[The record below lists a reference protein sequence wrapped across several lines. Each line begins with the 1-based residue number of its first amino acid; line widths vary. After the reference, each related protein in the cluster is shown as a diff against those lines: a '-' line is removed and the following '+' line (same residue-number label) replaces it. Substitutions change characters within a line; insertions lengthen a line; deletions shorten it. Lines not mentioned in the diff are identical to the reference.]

1 MTAKA
6 APDASGAAFAASDTG
21 QLASSPF
28 FAPGPRLHHNGA
40 MSETRPAPETDAPPL
55 AMQIALRV
63 EKTAPP
69 DELDACAAA
78 AQACVGLLVEAE
90 RRAHPV
96 MSPDA
101 EGADGTDD
109 GGAAGGIETPAPDT
123 AMLDAVD
130 AWRGIAIR
138 KIVRRCSG
146 KRWSDAQALDGVTA
160 RHGSAEAR
168 AFTPAPTSPLPPELK
183 KMQVE
188 GTQLPSHPDDGTSDA
203 RDPQDVDAMV
213 TVRLSPLVTMTSGKS
228 AAQCAHAA
236 QRAWESMSGEERARW
251 AADDHRVRIVRDT
264 EAHWAA
270 TPGRVSIID
279 AGFTELD
286 GQHETTR
293 ADW

>member
-1 MTAKA
+1 
-6 APDASGAAFAASDTG
+6 
-21 QLASSPF
+21 
-28 FAPGPRLHHNGA
+28 

-96 MSPDA
+96 VSSDA
-101 EGADGTDD
+101 ASGADDD
-109 GGAAGGIETPAPDT
+109 GAAGGIETPAPDT
-123 AMLDAVD
+123 AMLDAID

-236 QRAWESMSGEERARW
+236 QRAWESMSADERARW

>member
-1 MTAKA
+1 
-6 APDASGAAFAASDTG
+6 
-21 QLASSPF
+21 
-28 FAPGPRLHHNGA
+28 

-96 MSPDA
+96 VSSDA
-101 EGADGTDD
+101 
-109 GGAAGGIETPAPDT
+109 APDT
-123 AMLDAVD
+123 AMLDAID

-236 QRAWESMSGEERARW
+236 QRAWESMSADERARW

>member
-1 MTAKA
+1 MSD
-6 APDASGAAFAASDTG
+6 APTHFAADT
-21 QLASSPF
+21 
-28 FAPGPRLHHNGA
+28 
-40 MSETRPAPETDAPPL
+40 PPL

-63 EKTAPP
+63 EKTALP

-78 AQACVGLLVEAE
+78 ARACVGLLVEAE
-90 RRAHPV
+90 RRAHPR
-96 MSPDA
+96 A
-101 EGADGTDD
+101 HQG
-109 GGAAGGIETPAPDT
+109 AGGDGASEPDMAPDT
-123 AMLDAVD
+123 AMLEAVD

-188 GTQLPSHPDDGTSDA
+188 GTQLPTRAADETPDVAG
-203 RDPQDVDAMV
+203 PQDTDAMV
-213 TVRLSPLVTMTSGKS
+213 TVRLSPLVEMTSGKS

-236 QRAWESMSGEERARW
+236 QRAWESMSADERARW
-251 AADDHRVRIVRDT
+251 ATDDHRVRIVHDT
-264 EAHWAA
+264 EANWAA

>member
-1 MTAKA
+1 M
-6 APDASGAAFAASDTG
+6 
-21 QLASSPF
+21 
-28 FAPGPRLHHNGA
+28 
-40 MSETRPAPETDAPPL
+40 
-55 AMQIALRV
+55 
-63 EKTAPP
+63 
-69 DELDACAAA
+69 
-78 AQACVGLLVEAE
+78 LVEAE

-96 MSPDA
+96 VSSDA
-101 EGADGTDD
+101 
-109 GGAAGGIETPAPDT
+109 APDT
-123 AMLDAVD
+123 AMLDAID

-264 EAHWAA
+264 AAHWAA

-279 AGFTELD
+279 AGFTELE